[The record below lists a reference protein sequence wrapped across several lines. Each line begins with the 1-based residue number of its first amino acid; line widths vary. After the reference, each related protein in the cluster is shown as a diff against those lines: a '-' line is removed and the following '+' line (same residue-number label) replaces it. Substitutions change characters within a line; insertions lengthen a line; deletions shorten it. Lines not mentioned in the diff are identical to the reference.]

1 MTDIVKT
8 YPNGGIIEVY
18 RQVDR
23 EASDYEKVLACCDY
37 FANQGKRTLIPPH
50 FVDTIGNNA
59 YERIFHALKGTQY
72 WGMCPDFSVDDFWYE
87 HEGYDKTKDLTI
99 PTKRADTFSLMMK
112 RGVKQ
117 SDRIVVEDC
126 NVGRYYAKRN
136 IYNRIHFEHQN
147 ISEVYIRTDNGLE
160 LLYQKREG

>member
-1 MTDIVKT
+1 MTDVVKT

-23 EASDYEKVLACCDY
+23 AASDYQKVFACCEF
-37 FANQGKRTLIPPH
+37 FAMQGKKTLIPPH
-50 FVDTIGNNA
+50 FD
-59 YERIFHALKGTQY
+59 E
-72 WGMCPDFSVDDFWYE
+72 
-87 HEGYDKTKDLTI
+87 TKDLTI
-99 PTKRADTFSLMMK
+99 PAKRADTFSLMMR

-117 SDRIVVEDC
+117 SERIVVEDC

-147 ISEVYIRTDNGLE
+147 ISEVYIRTDKGLE